1 MIQKVKYRVQKLSG
15 AIALVSAELILVL
28 LVFFISLAMLI
39 VLIRQIFYH
48 KKDTFDDPVFV
59 FLSHYVNHSNTVI
72 MQGVTILGS
81 HFFLIP
87 AWLFV
92 FAYDLFIKKDKWNF
106 IKAAIIAV
114 SNLLLMFGLK
124 FLFNRPR
131 PLIPLLKEVPGLSF
145 PSGHA
150 FMSLTFFGLI
160 IYSIYHDVANRWLKW
175 MAIFIL
181 VITILL
187 IGLSRVYLRLH
198 YASDVIA
205 GYCFGMIS
213 LIILLRMLRLVEKFN
228 AKKIP
233 WHLNVTKTGFDSALT
248 KVN

>member
-1 MIQKVKYRVQKLSG
+1 MQKVRYRIRKLSG
-15 AIALVSAELILVL
+15 AVALLSAELILVL
-28 LVFFISLAMLI
+28 LVFFISLALLI
-39 VLIRQIFYH
+39 ILIRQIFYH
-48 KKDTFDDPVFV
+48 KQDAFDDRVFV
-59 FLSHYVNHSNTVI
+59 FLSHYVNHTNTVL
-72 MQGVTILGS
+72 MQGVTFLGS

-87 AWLFV
+87 AWLLL
-92 FAYDLFIKKDKWNF
+92 FAFYIVIKKDKWNF

-160 IYSIYHDVANRWLKW
+160 MYSIYHSAASKWLKW
-175 MAIFIL
+175 TAIAVL
-181 VITILL
+181 GMVIFM

-205 GYCFGMIS
+205 GYCFGMVS
-213 LIILLRMLRLVEKFN
+213 LILIFWLLRQVEKYN

-233 WHLNVTKTGFDSALT
+233 YHLNVTKTGKDSSLT